1 MPDLRTNE
9 FMVVEGQGAAD
20 VTGSVSVNPGFLGV
34 LVFININT
42 ITGSSGTAES
52 VTVTIE
58 GLSPVGTDEFY
69 TILASSALTATG
81 LTVLRVYP
89 GLVAAA
95 NLTVNDVLPAS
106 WRVSSD
112 VTTDGDQAYD
122 VDIGFVYI
130 P

>member
-1 MPDLRTNE
+1 MPDLRANE
-9 FMVVEGQGAAD
+9 YMVVEGQGAAD
-20 VTGSVSVNPGFLGV
+20 VTGSDNVNPGFLGV

-58 GLSPVGTDEFY
+58 GLSPVGTDEYY
-69 TILASSALTATG
+69 TILASAVLTATG